1 MAERIVSAFVAN
13 ESGFDLLLSSVNG
26 PVGRD
31 LERRL
36 INCVNLAK
44 VYATGAPTSLANN
57 PEGRGPRVR
66 TGRGRASITYVIEPS
81 SSGLVGKFGTNVFYM
96 GILERGELPNG
107 ASYPFLKPAIPAAF
121 V

>member
-1 MAERIVSAFVAN
+1 VSTFVPN
-13 ESGFDLLLSSVNG
+13 EAGFHELLDTIDG

-44 VYATGAPTSLANN
+44 VYATGAPTALATNR
-57 PEGRGPRVR
+57 EGRGPRVR
-66 TGRGRASITYVIEPS
+66 TGRLRSSIAYEIVTEGV
-81 SSGLVGKFGTNVFYM
+81 GLVGRYGTAVSY
-96 GILERGELPNG
+96 GYWLETGLRNG
-107 ASYPFLKPAIPAAF
+107 VTYPFLRPAMSAAF